1 MIMNYC
7 DLLDRVQSV
16 TKTKQDD
23 DVTNRIGVVF
33 AENNTKLSWWIN
45 LGEVSN

>member
-33 AENNTKLSWWIN
+33 AENNTKLS
-45 LGEVSN
+45 